1 MITSI
6 IFAVKFMKFSYI
18 YQMNL
23 YIPYSFN
30 TTLLYERQSVKDKK
44 ENITY
49 V

>member
-1 MITSI
+1 
-6 IFAVKFMKFSYI
+6 
-18 YQMNL
+18 MNL
-23 YIPYSFN
+23 YIHTQFN

>member
-1 MITSI
+1 MTTSF
-6 IFAVKFMKFSYI
+6 IFAVKFMKFSYV

-23 YIPYSFN
+23 CILHSFN
-30 TTLLYERQSVKDKK
+30 ATLLYDRQSTKDKK